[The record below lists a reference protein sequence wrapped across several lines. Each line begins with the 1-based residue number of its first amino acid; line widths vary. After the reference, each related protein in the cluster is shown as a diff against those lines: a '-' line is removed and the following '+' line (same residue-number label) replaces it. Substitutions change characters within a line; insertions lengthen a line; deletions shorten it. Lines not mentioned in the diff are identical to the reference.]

1 MLLPTNLV
9 IIGLHSERPRSGKST
24 VAAALA
30 RLASGRVRSIAS
42 AIRVEARRLG
52 FDEAANAR
60 GDAKDEPMQ
69 ALGGLSPRQVLILI
83 GEHRAKRY
91 GQTYWLE
98 QLVAS
103 MVEDAEIES
112 TFEHLIVIDDV
123 RRAEEGQYLID
134 LGATVCTIERDG
146 VPNVRDINGWRSDV
160 FHTFRNNGTPDDCA
174 QRIWGRSLMN
184 RARVRA

>member
-1 MLLPTNLV
+1 MLLPANL
-9 IIGLHSERPRSGKST
+9 IIVGLHSERPRSGKST

-30 RLASGRVRSIAS
+30 RLASGRVRSIAG

-52 FDEAANAR
+52 FDEAANAK
-60 GDAKDEPMQ
+60 GDDKDVPMQ

-98 QLVAS
+98 QLIAS
-103 MVEDAEIES
+103 VIEDAQIEPM
-112 TFEHLIVIDDV
+112 FDHLIIIDDV
-123 RRAEEGQYLID
+123 RRAEEGQRLID

-146 VPNVRDINGWRSDV
+146 VADVTDINGWHSDV
-160 FHTFRNNGTPDDCA
+160 FHTFRNDGTPNDCA